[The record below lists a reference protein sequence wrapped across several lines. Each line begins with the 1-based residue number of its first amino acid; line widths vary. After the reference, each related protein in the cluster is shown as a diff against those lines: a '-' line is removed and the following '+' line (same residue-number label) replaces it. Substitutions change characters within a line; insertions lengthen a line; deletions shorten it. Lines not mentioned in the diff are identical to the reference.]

1 MRLRV
6 KDLQKVIKEAMSE
19 NFGGKMRHYRG
30 GGKKQYNPGKVEDEN
45 KEVSFS
51 EAEQMFPDSTNAW
64 AEIVPALFPEF
75 PFDDPKTIKMKSL
88 FFLIGGKLR
97 VTFDNMPQVEL
108 AEWDPDKQDWVELE
122 LDLP

>member
-1 MRLRV
+1 MI
-6 KDLQKVIKEAMSE
+6 KDAMSE
-19 NFGGKMRHYRG
+19 NFGGALRTYRG
-30 GGKKQYNPGKVEDEN
+30 GGKKQFNPGFVQDEN
-45 KEVSFS
+45 REISFS

-64 AEIVPALFPEF
+64 AEIVPSLFPEF
-75 PFDDPKTIKMKSL
+75 PFDDPRTIKMKSL